1 MRKIKLIETMRE
13 CRKQIWLYENNQ
25 FPYNETELQIL
36 KNIEENIL
44 VYLETVLPYR
54 QRKSNFQNGNNI
66 SKTEVLF
73 PSK

>member
-54 QRKSNFQNGNNI
+54 QRKTDFQNGSIISVKIKYFLNI
-66 SKTEVLF
+66 
-73 PSK
+73 

>member
-54 QRKSNFQNGNNI
+54 QRKTDFQTGSI
-66 SKTEVLF
+66 VSKAEVLF